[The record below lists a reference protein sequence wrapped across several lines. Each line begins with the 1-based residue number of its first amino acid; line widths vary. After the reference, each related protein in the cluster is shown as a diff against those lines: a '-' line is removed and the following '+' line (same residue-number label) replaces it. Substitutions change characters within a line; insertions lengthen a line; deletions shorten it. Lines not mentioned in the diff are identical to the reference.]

1 MTIAKELKQKSNEE
15 LVKLVIKLKG
25 ELLEYRFK
33 LAHGELDKPHLIAK
47 VRKLLAVV
55 LTILT
60 ERKLNWQVEKDK
72 YKLLSRKTNELIVNS
87 WKQKLST
94 KPESKQETKKAE
106 VKPKVESKPE
116 SKQETKKAEVK
127 PLKQETKKVEVKP
140 KVEPKPLKQET
151 KKVEARIETKT
162 KVESKPLKQEVKK
175 VEAKKSVSKPQK
187 PVKAKMIKTKEK
199 KQ

>member
-187 PVKAKMIKTKEK
+187 PVKAKVIKTKEK

>member
-60 ERKLNWQVEKDK
+60 ERKINWQVEKDK

-106 VKPKVESKPE
+106 VKPKVE
-116 SKQETKKAEVK
+116 
-127 PLKQETKKVEVKP
+127 
-140 KVEPKPLKQET
+140 PKPLKQET
-151 KKVEARIETKT
+151 KKVEENK
-162 KVESKPLKQEVKK
+162 KLKRLKLNLKLNQNL
-175 VEAKKSVSKPQK
+175 
-187 PVKAKMIKTKEK
+187 
-199 KQ
+199 

>member
-151 KKVEARIETKT
+151 KKVEA
-162 KVESKPLKQEVKK
+162 
-175 VEAKKSVSKPQK
+175 KKSVSKPQK

>member
-106 VKPKVESKPE
+106 VKP
-116 SKQETKKAEVK
+116 
-127 PLKQETKKVEVKP
+127 LKQETKKVEVKP

>member
-60 ERKLNWQVEKDK
+60 ERKINWQVEKDK

-87 WKQKLST
+87 LKQKLST
-94 KPESKQETKKAE
+94 KPESKQETKKA
-106 VKPKVESKPE
+106 
-116 SKQETKKAEVK
+116 
-127 PLKQETKKVEVKP
+127 EVKP

-187 PVKAKMIKTKEK
+187 PVKAKVIKTKEK

>member
-116 SKQETKKAEVK
+116 SKQETKK
-127 PLKQETKKVEVKP
+127 VEVKP

-187 PVKAKMIKTKEK
+187 PVKAKVIKTKEK

>member
-60 ERKLNWQVEKDK
+60 ERKINWQVEKDK

-94 KPESKQETKKAE
+94 KPESKQETKKA
-106 VKPKVESKPE
+106 
-116 SKQETKKAEVK
+116 
-127 PLKQETKKVEVKP
+127 EVKP

-187 PVKAKMIKTKEK
+187 PVKAKVIKTKEK

>member
-162 KVESKPLKQEVKK
+162 KVESKPLKKEVKK